1 MTTNTQS
8 KVENSLSK
16 REFEI
21 FKLIALGKA
30 RAQIAADL
38 KISVFTYDEHRKN
51 IKNKLGLQSYTDWA
65 RVLMPFID

>member
-1 MTTNTQS
+1 MTTIAQD
-8 KVENSLSK
+8 KVENALSK

-30 RAQIAADL
+30 RAEIAEDL
-38 KISVFTYDEHRKN
+38 NISVFTYDEHRKN

-65 RVLMPFID
+65 RALIPFID